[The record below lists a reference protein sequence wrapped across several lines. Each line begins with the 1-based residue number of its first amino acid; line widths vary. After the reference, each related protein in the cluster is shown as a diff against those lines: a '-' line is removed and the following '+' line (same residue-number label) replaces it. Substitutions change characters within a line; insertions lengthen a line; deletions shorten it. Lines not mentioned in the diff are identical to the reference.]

1 MIMSECTPRM
11 TQFPSGPYDDQTA
24 QWLHGVGSIRQRTR
38 PPSIIIVINW
48 RINSIIIQGTRLN
61 YLPESFLAKG
71 RQCVTHHP
79 RILTDRKA
87 ASQPARQVL
96 SRVTCVARRV
106 AGQSMRLSP
115 KSPPEID
122 GSDQLGATIK
132 IVSPGWMGRTT
143 REFQWSMVWCWSGKE
158 KKEGIWHKTE
168 FIIGNNFVDRSIFGK

>member
-87 ASQPARQVL
+87 SQPARQVL

-122 GSDQLGATIK
+122 G
-132 IVSPGWMGRTT
+132 
-143 REFQWSMVWCWSGKE
+143 E
-158 KKEGIWHKTE
+158 
-168 FIIGNNFVDRSIFGK
+168 RSIGSDHHQNCITWMDEEDDMWISVVQGLMLKWKREERRDLTQNRVYNWE